1 MKNQLTNTPASFSLP
16 ATLAKHSPETNA
28 SLSCSIIIPV
38 WYGGT
43 NFAKC
48 LSSAI
53 AAIETGDEIIVV
65 ADGEGDGSWR
75 IAEQMGARVVKLPT
89 RSGPGRARNIGA
101 ETSESDILF
110 FIDADVIIPPDSIE
124 RIRSIFE
131 TEKDL
136 AALIGSYDEQ
146 PYEANFYSQYK
157 NLFHHYVHQHG
168 RAEAST
174 FWGACGAIRREV
186 FLKAGGFDSSYD
198 RPCIEDIELGYRL
211 KAASEKIRLLP
222 NLQVKHL
229 KRWNA
234 YSLIST
240 DVFDRATP
248 WTELIWDHFIRRRG
262 RVSKDLNLGVS
273 YRLSLITSF
282 LFVAAL
288 VGALFTRWA
297 MPFVFLFG
305 FLFILLQ
312 VHFFRFFWIKRGLSF
327 AFHALAWRFGYDI
340 YSGLGFCYGSLRFA
354 NSSTRK
360 ILGQAFAKLDA
371 VALGAG
377 VGTVWGG
384 VIWAMTVLLL
394 VKGGKPIGPN
404 LALLGQFIPGYSVTW
419 TGSLIGLLYGF
430 GTGFLFGF
438 AFARAR
444 NTAMRLH
451 LGSRKVQRFFT
462 AACSPPRPDKERAYE
477 CHST

>member
-1 MKNQLTNTPASFSLP
+1 MKSQLPDATASFLSPATPAEQSSG
-16 ATLAKHSPETNA
+16 ANA
-28 SLSCSIIIPV
+28 SLSCSVIIPV
-38 WYGGT
+38 WCGGT

-53 AAIETGDEIIVV
+53 AAIQRGDEIIVV

-75 IAEQMGARVVKLPT
+75 IAEQMGARVVQLPT
-89 RSGPGRARNIGA
+89 KSGPGRARNTGA

-146 PYEANFYSQYK
+146 PYEANFHSQYK

-168 RAEAST
+168 CAEAST

-198 RPCIEDIELGYRL
+198 RPCIEDIELGHRL

-248 WTELIWDHFIRRRG
+248 WTELIWDHVIRRRG

-282 LFVAAL
+282 LFAAAL
-288 VGALFTRWA
+288 LGALFTRWA

-371 VALGAG
+371 VALGAS

-394 VKGGKPIGPN
+394 AKGGEPIGPN
-404 LALLGQFIPGYSVTW
+404 LALLGQFIPAYSVTW

-462 AACSPPRPDKERAYE
+462 TACSPPRPDKERAYD
-477 CHST
+477 CH